1 MKQTNDAGK
10 RSLLKA
16 GRGAAAS
23 KSASRRYSCVLLFR
37 FEVGPQLKRYGPL
50 LHEFRVC
57 VFKAKGSQEAHRKAM
72 TYGKKHSTSYT
83 NPDGEPVRLR
93 FMRVVDCID
102 LSDFLEGDE
111 VEMWY
116 DYVVAKPSD
125 VASTKVKKLPLRRFE

>member
-1 MKQTNDAGK
+1 
-10 RSLLKA
+10 
-16 GRGAAAS
+16 
-23 KSASRRYSCVLLFR
+23 
-37 FEVGPQLKRYGPL
+37 
-50 LHEFRVC
+50 
-57 VFKAKGSQEAHRKAM
+57 M